1 MNQIPS
7 PQALKKALKA
17 QAKALGFDELS
28 VSEPDLREASAHLKA
43 WIAAG
48 HHGEM
53 AFMNTHQALRAEPSA
68 LHPGT
73 VRVVSVRM
81 PYLTHSTEAAQAQLD
96 EHAQGYISRYALGR
110 DYHKVLRG
118 RLQQL
123 ADQLTA
129 LAGPFNYRVFSDSAP
144 VLEVEIARQSGL
156 GWRGKHTLLLNR
168 EGGSFFFL
176 GEIFT
181 DLPLAVDAPIDN
193 HCGTCDACITI
204 CPTQALLGPYQLDA
218 RRCISYLTIELKSAI
233 PEALRPLMG
242 NRIYGCDDCQLVCPW
257 NRFAKLSALPD
268 FVTRPALKNV
278 SLVTLFAWDEDR
290 FNGELAGS
298 AIRRIGHERWLRN
311 IAVALGNGP
320 ATPEARSALAQRQ
333 NHPSELVREH
343 VNWAL
348 QQLSE

>member
-53 AFMNTHQALRAEPSA
+53 AFMNTHQALRAEPGA

-193 HCGTCDACITI
+193 HCGTCDA
-204 CPTQALLGPYQLDA
+204 
-218 RRCISYLTIELKSAI
+218 
-233 PEALRPLMG
+233 
-242 NRIYGCDDCQLVCPW
+242 
-257 NRFAKLSALPD
+257 
-268 FVTRPALKNV
+268 
-278 SLVTLFAWDEDR
+278 
-290 FNGELAGS
+290 
-298 AIRRIGHERWLRN
+298 
-311 IAVALGNGP
+311 
-320 ATPEARSALAQRQ
+320 
-333 NHPSELVREH
+333 
-343 VNWAL
+343 
-348 QQLSE
+348 